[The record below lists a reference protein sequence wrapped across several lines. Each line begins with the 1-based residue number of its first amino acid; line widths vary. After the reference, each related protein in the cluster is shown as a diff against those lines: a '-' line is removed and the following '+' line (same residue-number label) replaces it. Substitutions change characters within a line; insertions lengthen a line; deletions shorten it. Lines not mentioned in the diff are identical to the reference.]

1 MKHFSMVIS
10 DSGEF
15 YIQKSNGALI
25 QMMCPYSGKPCGE
38 HCPLFG
44 QIMEYGPVMGPGYF
58 IDLRCGAGVR
68 IESQH
73 NRLYK

>member
-1 MKHFSMVIS
+1 
-10 DSGEF
+10 
-15 YIQKSNGALI
+15 
-25 QMMCPYSGKPCGE
+25 MMCPYSGKPCGE
-38 HCPLFG
+38 QCPLFG